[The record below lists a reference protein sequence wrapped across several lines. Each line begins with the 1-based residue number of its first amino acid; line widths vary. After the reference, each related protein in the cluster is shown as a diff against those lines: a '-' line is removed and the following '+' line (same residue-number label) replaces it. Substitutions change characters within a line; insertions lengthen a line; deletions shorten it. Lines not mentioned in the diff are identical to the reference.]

1 MAAKPITLWLALGLA
16 GCASGAR
23 ENGKAADSAGDT
35 QADGDTGDTGETGDT
50 DRETAET
57 GCVASDEVCDGADN
71 DCDGEVDEGVT
82 VSWYSD
88 ADGDGYGVGDVQVGC
103 EVPAGGAVSAGDCD
117 DADAS
122 VHPDATE
129 HCADGRDD
137 DCDGATDETCTG
149 CTTTVPGTWPTV
161 QSAIDAAMDGD
172 TVCVAAGTYVENLDF
187 GGRNLTVLGVDGA
200 DATVLDGSA
209 DWELLLPTVTFQSGE
224 DAEAV
229 LDGFTVTGGTTMGQ
243 GGGIRILDSSPTLRN
258 LVVTGNSAWDY
269 AEAGGGGG
277 IYARG
282 GAPTLSGVRVEEN
295 YGESGTE
302 DDYRGLGGGI
312 MLDGADGLL
321 ENVTVSGNWA
331 GAGGGLYL
339 RDSDATFTH
348 VRVSDNPCWQDGGCG
363 IVVDGGAPSFTYLL
377 VDGNYDGSYWRNP
390 SGAGIRVSDGNPAF
404 SHAVVRDNRTDG
416 QGGALW
422 LSGGTVT
429 LSDTILAG
437 NDGGDAD
444 EVLVT
449 GGAVSASWTTVY
461 SATST
466 AWVGEDDPTGSDGNL
481 SADPIWYDTVGHLDA
496 ASPLIGAGDPADP
509 NPDGSPGD
517 PGIFGG
523 SGADGWDLDRDGY
536 ASWWLPGPYDPATS
550 PGLDCDDGDAAVYP
564 GAGC

>member
-16 GCASGAR
+16 GCATGAR
-23 ENGKAADSAGDT
+23 ESGKAADSEGDT
-35 QADGDTGDTGETGDT
+35 QADGDTGDTDDT

-57 GCVASDEVCDGADN
+57 GCVAYEEVCDGADN

-82 VSWYSD
+82 VAWYSD
-88 ADGDGYGVGDVQVGC
+88 ADGDGYGAGDVQVGC
-103 EVPAGGAVSAGDCD
+103 EVPAGGAATAGDCD
-117 DADAS
+117 DADGT

-149 CTTTVPGTWPTV
+149 CTTTVPGSWPTV
-161 QSAIDAAMDGD
+161 QSAIDAASDGD
-172 TVCVAAGTYVENLDF
+172 TVCVATGTYVENLDF
-187 GGRNLTVLGVDGA
+187 GGRNLTVLGVDGT
-200 DATVLDGSA
+200 DTTILDGSA

-224 DAEAV
+224 GADAV
-229 LDGFTVTGGTTMGQ
+229 LDGFTVTGGTTTGQ

-331 GAGGGLYL
+331 GDGGGLYL
-339 RDSDATFTH
+339 RDSGATFTH

-363 IVVDGGAPSFTYLL
+363 IVIDGGAPSFMYLL

-390 SGAGIRVSDGNPAF
+390 SGAGIRVSAGNPTF

-416 QGGALW
+416 EGGALW
-422 LSGGTVT
+422 VSGGTVT

-444 EVLVT
+444 EVLVN
-449 GGAVSASWTTVY
+449 GGAVSATWTNVY
-461 SATST
+461 STTST
-466 AWVGEDDPTGSDGNL
+466 AWVGQDDPTGSDGNL
-481 SADPIWYDTVGHLDA
+481 SVDPTWYDTTGHLDA
-496 ASPLIGAGDPADP
+496 ASPLVGGGDPADP

-523 SGADGWDLDRDGY
+523 SGADGWDLDGDGY